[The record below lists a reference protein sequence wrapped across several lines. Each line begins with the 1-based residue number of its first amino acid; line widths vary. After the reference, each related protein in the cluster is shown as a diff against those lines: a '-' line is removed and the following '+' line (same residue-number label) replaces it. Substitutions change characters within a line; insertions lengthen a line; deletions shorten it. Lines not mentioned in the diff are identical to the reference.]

1 MIGYYALCSVIAV
14 LVIPFFSAMVYAA
27 VDMKKTMQEIENFYN
42 DETKAQSFSTDYS
55 RVKITIGGESY
66 PSCKCAYCGCT
77 NDHIYGTCDYCGA
90 PLSTE

>member
-14 LVIPFFSAMVYAA
+14 LVISFLSAMVYDA

-42 DETKAQSFSTDYS
+42 DETKVQSFSTDYS

-66 PSCKCAYCGCT
+66 PSSKCSYCGCT

-90 PLSTE
+90 PLEG

>member
-14 LVIPFFSAMVYAA
+14 LVISFLSAMVYDA

-42 DETKAQSFSTDYS
+42 DETKVQSFSTDYS
-55 RVKITIGGESY
+55 RAKITIDGESY
-66 PSCKCAYCGCT
+66 PSSKCAYCGCT

-90 PLSTE
+90 PLEG